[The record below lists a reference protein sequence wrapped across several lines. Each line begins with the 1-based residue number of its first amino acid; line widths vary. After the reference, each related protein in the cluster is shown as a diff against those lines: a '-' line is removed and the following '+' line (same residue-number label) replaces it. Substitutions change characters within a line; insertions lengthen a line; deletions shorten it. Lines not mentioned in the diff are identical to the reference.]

1 MGANSNENRLAQTV
15 RVWDWARAAYLCTY
29 IVGLSFQREKA
40 RKRSVFLVAYMS
52 ELHNYCVHE
61 FKKMKIGNV
70 QLYCIFGKPIF
81 VFFLILAENLVHFQA
96 PSTKNFLHSHISL
109 NLKTI
114 VAKVVSHWRDSFNL
128 ELEKVIEWNRSL
140 SNEKI
145 KC

>member
-1 MGANSNENRLAQTV
+1 MGANSNDNRLAQTV
-15 RVWDWARAAYLCTY
+15 RVWDRARAAYLCTY

-61 FKKMKIGNV
+61 FIKMKIGNV
-70 QLYCIFGKPIF
+70 QLYCIFSG
-81 VFFLILAENLVHFQA
+81 FFLILAENLVHFQA
-96 PSTKNFLHSHISL
+96 PSNQNFLHSHISL

-128 ELEKVIEWNRSL
+128 EVKKVIEWNRFL
-140 SNEKI
+140 FNEKI